1 MKNEP
6 VTDEQKAGSNDPVA
20 VLSPDADSQPSAIG
34 SEAAALAQPHRRVA
48 DPQLS
53 SLNPQLAFPLFTGET
68 PRAYG
73 AFIAFFQLGSARTL
87 PMLAEKLG
95 ESLGTIKNWSSRY
108 DWSDRIQSFNSGFL
122 QQQVDAQRQQA
133 ADWAKR
139 VNEFREQEWNASQ
152 KLLGAA
158 RCFLESY
165 GEEQLQ
171 KMTLAQVSRAV
182 DISSRIGRLALNG
195 SSSPDQQPA
204 MSPAQTEIAA
214 LLKRMYEPTLPLPA
228 TPTANLSTTTSANPD
243 ASISGTNATRN

>member
-1 MKNEP
+1 MDSSTTESA
-6 VTDEQKAGSNDPVA
+6 QAASPVA
-20 VLSPDADSQPSAIG
+20 ATPLEGNTSQP
-34 SEAAALAQPHRRVA
+34 H
-48 DPQLS
+48 
-53 SLNPQLAFPLFTGET
+53 FPIRPGET

-73 AFIAFFQLGSARTL
+73 AFIAFFQLGHARSL
-87 PMLAEKLG
+87 PALADNIG
-95 ESLGTIKNWSSRY
+95 ESLGTIKNWSAKY
-108 DWSDRIQSFNSGFL
+108 DWTGRIHAFNSGLL
-122 QQQVDAQRQQA
+122 QQQVDSQRQQA

-139 VNEFREQEWNASQ
+139 INEFREQEWNASQ

-165 GEEQLQ
+165 GEEELQ
-171 KMTLAQVSRAV
+171 KMTLAEVSRAL

-204 MSPAQTEIAA
+204 MSAAQTEIAA

-228 TPTANLSTTTSANPD
+228 TPTVNLSTTTSANPD